1 MAWGKTVAFPARAT
15 PCRPSFHQL
24 YAGMPRRGMA
34 GATSCICEV
43 FSSRV
48 MRETR
53 SFTRSSRGRLGTR
66 YGAAAGSFVAGLG
79 EGACAAERRVLS
91 SKKSKTARSGKNR
104 LDTAE
109 ILSQSVHGVHSRLR
123 WEIRGS
129 SRTRVSRLHRC
140 ESGYET
146 RVTNANGI
154 LYNCRRDAK
163 SRNATRYGQP
173 GGEPCGST
181 FALRQAAQ
189 MNFEFTEKTKDLQ
202 RRLQAF
208 MDEHIYPN
216 ERRFLDEI
224 ESDRWRPTRIVEEL
238 KPKARAAGLWNLFMP
253 DQENGAGLTNLEYA
267 PLCEIMGRSSMAAEV
282 FNCSAPDTGNMEV
295 LARYGTPDQKEK
307 WLRPLLAGEIRSCFA
322 MTEPAV
328 ASSDATNIEAS
339 IVRDGNHYVIDGRK
353 WWTSG
358 AGDPRCKIAIF
369 MGKTEPSAPP
379 HKKQSMILGPM
390 DVPGVKIE
398 RMLTVFG
405 YDHAPHG
412 HGQVTFENARVP
424 VSNVLLGE
432 GRGFEIAQGRLGP
445 GRIHHCMRCIG
456 VAERALEAMCR
467 RVKARVA
474 FGKPLAEQGTI
485 RADIAN
491 SRMEIE
497 QARLLT
503 MKAAQMMDTVGNKAA
518 RAKIAMIKVVVP
530 NMTLRVLDRAIQ
542 AHGAAGVSDDF
553 PLARMWT
560 HARTIRLADGP
571 DEVHREAI
579 AKLELAKRRGRD

>member
-1 MAWGKTVAFPARAT
+1 
-15 PCRPSFHQL
+15 
-24 YAGMPRRGMA
+24 
-34 GATSCICEV
+34 
-43 FSSRV
+43 
-48 MRETR
+48 
-53 SFTRSSRGRLGTR
+53 
-66 YGAAAGSFVAGLG
+66 
-79 EGACAAERRVLS
+79 
-91 SKKSKTARSGKNR
+91 
-104 LDTAE
+104 
-109 ILSQSVHGVHSRLR
+109 
-123 WEIRGS
+123 
-129 SRTRVSRLHRC
+129 
-140 ESGYET
+140 
-146 RVTNANGI
+146 
-154 LYNCRRDAK
+154 
-163 SRNATRYGQP
+163 
-173 GGEPCGST
+173 
-181 FALRQAAQ
+181 
-189 MNFEFTEKTKDLQ
+189 MNFEFTEKTRELQ
-202 RRLQAF
+202 VRLQAF

-216 ERRFLDEI
+216 EQRFLDEI
-224 ESDRWRPTRIVEEL
+224 ESDRWKPARIVEEL

-369 MGKTEPSAPP
+369 MGKTDPSAPP
-379 HKKQSMILGPM
+379 HKQQSMILVPM
-390 DVPGVKIE
+390 DAPGVKIE

-412 HGQVTFENARVP
+412 HGQVTFENVRVP
-424 VSNVLLGE
+424 VSNILLGE

-456 VAERALEAMCR
+456 VAERAIQTMCK
-467 RVKARVA
+467 RVQARVA
-474 FGKPLAEQGTI
+474 FGRPLAEQGTI
-485 RADIAN
+485 RADIAK
-491 SRMEIE
+491 SRMEVE

-503 MKAAQMMDTVGNKAA
+503 LKAAYMMDTVGNKAA
-518 RAKIAMIKVVVP
+518 RSEIAMIKLIAP

-542 AHGAAGVSDDF
+542 AHGGAGVSQDTF
-553 PLARMWT
+553 LAAAW
-560 HARTIRLADGP
+560 ANVRTLRLADGP
-571 DEVHREAI
+571 DEVHMESI
-579 AKLELAKRRGRD
+579 AKHELGKWTNTQKRSASK

>member
-1 MAWGKTVAFPARAT
+1 
-15 PCRPSFHQL
+15 
-24 YAGMPRRGMA
+24 
-34 GATSCICEV
+34 
-43 FSSRV
+43 
-48 MRETR
+48 
-53 SFTRSSRGRLGTR
+53 
-66 YGAAAGSFVAGLG
+66 
-79 EGACAAERRVLS
+79 
-91 SKKSKTARSGKNR
+91 
-104 LDTAE
+104 
-109 ILSQSVHGVHSRLR
+109 
-123 WEIRGS
+123 
-129 SRTRVSRLHRC
+129 
-140 ESGYET
+140 
-146 RVTNANGI
+146 
-154 LYNCRRDAK
+154 
-163 SRNATRYGQP
+163 
-173 GGEPCGST
+173 
-181 FALRQAAQ
+181 
-189 MNFEFTEKTKDLQ
+189 
-202 RRLQAF
+202 
-208 MDEHIYPN
+208 MDEQIYTN
-216 ERRFLDEI
+216 ERRFLGEI

-369 MGKTEPSAPP
+369 MGKTDPSAPP
-379 HKKQSMILGPM
+379 HKQQSMILVPM

-424 VSNVLLGE
+424 VSNILLGE

-456 VAERALEAMCR
+456 VAERAIETMCK
-467 RVKARVA
+467 RVQARVA
-474 FGKPLAEQGTI
+474 FGRPLAEQGTI

-491 SRMEIE
+491 SRMEVE

-503 MKAAQMMDTVGNKAA
+503 LKAAYMMDTVGNKAA
-518 RAKIAMIKVVVP
+518 RGEIAMIKVIAP
-530 NMTLRVLDRAIQ
+530 NVTLSVLDRAIQ
-542 AHGAAGVSDDF
+542 AHGGAGVSQDTF
-553 PLARMWT
+553 LAAAW
-560 HARTIRLADGP
+560 ANVRTLRLADGP
-571 DEVHREAI
+571 DEVHMESI
-579 AKLELAKRRGRD
+579 AKHELGKWMNTQKRSASK